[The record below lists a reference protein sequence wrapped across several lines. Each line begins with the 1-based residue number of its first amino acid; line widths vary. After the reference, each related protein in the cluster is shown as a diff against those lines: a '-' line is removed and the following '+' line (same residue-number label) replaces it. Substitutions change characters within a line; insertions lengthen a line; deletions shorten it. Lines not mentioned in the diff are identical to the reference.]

1 MNIELK
7 SIDKIKTFN
16 PDKNYALYNVYIELT
31 ETPDQIWMEIFKI
44 IWSQIWYS
52 MKRKAWIENNYLIIH
67 SPLDEIEKYH
77 IQFLKKAI
85 ELTNKERN
93 EQDKRNQINQERQKQ
108 EKIDEDK
115 EKDKY
120 LGKLKL

>member
-7 SIDKIKTFN
+7 AVDMGKTSN
-16 PDKNYALYNVYIELT
+16 PDQNYALYNVYFELT
-31 ETPDQIWMEIFKI
+31 SEPDSVWIDIFKI
-44 IWSQIWYS
+44 VWSQIWYS
-52 MKRKAWIENNYLIIH
+52 MKRKVRIENKYLIIY

-77 IQFLKKAI
+77 IAHLKTAI

-93 EQDKRNQINQERQKQ
+93 RQDERDKVNEERQKQ
-108 EKIDEDK
+108 EKIDEDN